1 MNWRSSLLALVLLA
15 PLPAAAAPDM
25 PVLQA
30 EVERVRGLKFERA
43 VPAESKTLEE
53 ASADVRALLK
63 REMDVPSTAIR
74 EGFLKSLGLLPED
87 ASLERLLGRLYGE
100 QVRGLYDPHR
110 KVFLVVTDGEETSV
124 TEQALPMLGLDLESL
139 YTLHELEHALQDQ
152 HFELLDIDRS
162 VSPSFDRT
170 MAAQA
175 LIEGDA
181 NLVMFDSAA
190 QKMGADSDLVVQ
202 VLGQMGGG
210 MPGMDSFPE
219 YQGAPLFM
227 REYITMPYFQGIQF
241 VASLR
246 RAGGW
251 EKVNGAFRQL
261 PASTEQVFHP
271 EKYLQGD
278 DPPLRVD
285 LSGMPDS
292 FGDFRSLG
300 EDTAGEFIVR
310 VWAEGQAG
318 EAEGRAAAEGW
329 GGDTYRVY
337 RSEGGRFAVWA
348 TAWDTEDDAADFERF
363 AKSAL
368 TGMAATGEGG
378 VERRDRRVL
387 VTLGVPPS
395 LVEAVGETAWR
406 MKVTPP

>member
-1 MNWRSSLLALVLLA
+1 MNWRAPLLALVLLA
-15 PLPAAAAPDM
+15 PLPAAAAPDL
-25 PVLQA
+25 PALEA
-30 EVERVRGLKFERA
+30 EVERVRGLEFKRP

-53 ASADVRALLK
+53 AGADVRELLK

-87 ASLERLLGRLYGE
+87 ASLERLLSRLYGE

-110 KVFLVVTDGEETSV
+110 KVFLVVTDGAESPV
-124 TEQALPMLGLDLESL
+124 TQQTLPLLGLDLAAL

-152 HFELLDIDRS
+152 HFELLDIDKATS
-162 VSPSFDRT
+162 GSFDRA

-190 QKMGADSDLVVQ
+190 QKLGADSDMVVQ
-202 VLGQMGGG
+202 FLGQMGGG
-210 MPGMDSFPE
+210 VPGMDSFPE
-219 YQGAPLFM
+219 YQGAPRFM
-227 REYITMPYFQGIQF
+227 REYLTMPYFSGLQF

-251 EKVNGAFRQL
+251 EKVNTAFRQL
-261 PASTEQVFHP
+261 PASTEQVLHP
-271 EKYLQGD
+271 EKYLQGG

-285 LSGMPDS
+285 LSAMPDT
-292 FGDFRSLG
+292 FGDYRCLG
-300 EDTAGEFIVR
+300 SDTAGEFVAR
-310 VWAEGQAG
+310 VWAEGGAG
-318 EAEGRAAAEGW
+318 EVEGRAAAAGW

-337 RSEGGRFAVWA
+337 TSPTGRFVVWA
-348 TAWDTEDDAADFERF
+348 TAWDTEADAVDFEQF

-368 TGMAATGEGG
+368 AGREATS
-378 VERRDRRVL
+378 VERRDRNVL
-387 VTLGVPPS
+387 VTLDVPAR
-395 LVEAVGETAWR
+395 LDEAVGETAWR
-406 MKVTPP
+406 MKVTAP